1 MTYILCWILAHY
13 GLTNILV
20 TSKLFKPIRQ
30 RIDAYSDLLGDLV
43 HCTMCMGWWVGI
55 FMSMNGF
62 GMIQSILVMDTLYQ
76 QSASVFFDGFFGSA
90 TAWLIH
96 VGVYNRS
103 KDL

>member
-1 MTYILCWILAHY
+1 MTYIFCWILAHY

-20 TSKLFKPIRQ
+20 TSKLLKPF
-30 RIDAYSDLLGDLV
+30 RIIIDKYSDFFSALI
-43 HCTMCMGWWVGI
+43 HCIMCTGFWVGI

-62 GMIQSILVMDTLYQ
+62 GLIQSILVMDSLYQ
-76 QSASVFFDGFFGSA
+76 QTASVFFDGFFGSA